1 MLMSTAGLFSI
12 FLIGIASNLDN
23 AGVGIAYGIRKIR
36 ISWFNNFIIAF
47 FGFLFTLLAG
57 FFGNWI
63 ALFISEFTA
72 NLIGAI
78 VLGIIGVFILC
89 QPFLSQRDT
98 VGSKDGSVLMGI
110 LRDPEKADFD
120 GSKTIS
126 FSEAIVLGVALS
138 INNIAGGFDAGVTN
152 LNLWLTACISGAFSF
167 ICISGFAYVGK
178 RFLAEY
184 LGKWATIIAGVL
196 LILIGIDQLL

>member
-1 MLMSTAGLFSI
+1 MSTAGLFSI

-47 FGFLFTLLAG
+47 FG
-57 FFGNWI
+57 NWI

-89 QPFLSQRDT
+89 QPFLGQRNT
-98 VGSKDGSVLMGI
+98 VGFKDGNVLMGI
-110 LRDPEKADFD
+110 LRNPEKADFD

-126 FSEAIVLGVALS
+126 FSEAIVLGIALS

-152 LNLWLTACISGAFSF
+152 LNLWLTATISGVFSF

-184 LGKWATIIAGVL
+184 LGKWATVIAGVL

>member
-1 MLMSTAGLFSI
+1 MAVYEYGRSI
-12 FLIGIASNLDN
+12 FNFLIGIASNLDN

-36 ISWFNNFIIAF
+36 ISWFNNFVIAF
-47 FGFLFTLLAG
+47 LVFIYFISWI
-57 FFGNWI
+57 FGNWI
-63 ALFISEFTA
+63 SLFISEFTA

-89 QPFLSQRDT
+89 QPFLGQRNP
-98 VGSKDGSVLMGI
+98 VGSKDGNVLMGI

-126 FSEAIVLGVALS
+126 FSEAIVLGIALS

-152 LNLWLTACISGAFSF
+152 LNLWLTATISGVFSF

-184 LGKWATIIAGVL
+184 LGNGLRL
-196 LILIGIDQLL
+196 LQACY

>member
-1 MLMSTAGLFSI
+1 MVQQF
-12 FLIGIASNLDN
+12 
-23 AGVGIAYGIRKIR
+23 YHR
-36 ISWFNNFIIAF
+36 I
-47 FGFLFTLLAG
+47 FGFSFTLLAG

-78 VLGIIGVFILC
+78 VLGIIGLFILC
-89 QPFLSQRDT
+89 QPFLSQQDT
-98 VGSKDGSVLMGI
+98 LGSKDGSVLMGI

-138 INNIAGGFDAGVTN
+138 INNIAGGFDAGVIN
-152 LNLWLTACISGAFSF
+152 LNLWLTACISGIFSF
-167 ICISGFAYVGK
+167 ICISGFTYVGK

>member
-1 MLMSTAGLFSI
+1 MSTAGLFSI

-78 VLGIIGVFILC
+78 ILGIIGVFILC
-89 QPFLSQRDT
+89 QPFLGKRNT
-98 VGSKDGSVLMGI
+98 GGSKDGNVLMGI
-110 LRDPEKADFD
+110 LRNPEKADFD

-126 FSEAIVLGVALS
+126 FSEAIVLGIALS

-152 LNLWLTACISGAFSF
+152 LNLWLTATISGVFSF

-178 RFLAEY
+178 RFLAAY
-184 LGKWATIIAGVL
+184 LGKWATVIAGVL

>member
-1 MLMSTAGLFSI
+1 MSTAGLFSI
-12 FLIGIASNLDN
+12 LLIGIASNLDN

-47 FGFLFTLLAG
+47 LGFLFTLLAG

-78 VLGIIGVFILC
+78 VLGVIGVFILC
-89 QPFLSQRDT
+89 QPFLSQKDT
-98 VGSKDGSVLMGI
+98 IESKDGSVMGI

-152 LNLWLTACISGAFSF
+152 LNLWLTAVISGLFSF
-167 ICISGFAYVGK
+167 ICIRGFAYVGK

-184 LGKWATIIAGVL
+184 LGKWATVIAGIL
-196 LILIGIDQLL
+196 LVLIGIDQLL

>member
-1 MLMSTAGLFSI
+1 MSTAGLFSI
-12 FLIGIASNLDN
+12 FLIGMASNLDN
-23 AGVGIAYGIRKIR
+23 AGVGIAYGIRKIQ

-57 FFGNWI
+57 FLGNWI
-63 ALFISEFTA
+63 SLFISEFTA

-78 VLGIIGVFILC
+78 VLSVIGVFILC
-89 QPFLSQRDT
+89 QPFLNKQEEEQ
-98 VGSKDGSVLMGI
+98 GKDDSVFMGI
-110 LRDPEKADFD
+110 LRNPEKADFD

-126 FSEAIVLGVALS
+126 FSEALVLGVALS

-152 LNLWLTACISGAFSF
+152 LNLWWTAIISGVVSF
-167 ICISGFAYVGK
+167 ICISGFSYVGK

-196 LILIGIDQLL
+196 LILIGIDQLM

>member
-1 MLMSTAGLFSI
+1 MSTAGLFSI
-12 FLIGIASNLDN
+12 LLIGIASNLDN

-36 ISWFNNFIIAF
+36 ISWSNNFIIAF
-47 FGFLFTLLAG
+47 LGFLFTLLAG

-78 VLGIIGVFILC
+78 VLGVIGVFILC
-89 QPFLSQRDT
+89 QPFLSQKDT
-98 VGSKDGSVLMGI
+98 IESKDSSVMGI

-152 LNLWLTACISGAFSF
+152 LNLWLTAVISGLFSF
-167 ICISGFAYVGK
+167 ICIRGFAYVGK

-184 LGKWATIIAGVL
+184 LGKWATVIAGIL
-196 LILIGIDQLL
+196 LVLIGIDQLL

>member
-1 MLMSTAGLFSI
+1 MAFVKLEFRGSTILS
-12 FLIGIASNLDN
+12 SH
-23 AGVGIAYGIRKIR
+23 
-36 ISWFNNFIIAF
+36 F

-89 QPFLSQRDT
+89 QPFLGQRNT
-98 VGSKDGSVLMGI
+98 VGSKDGNVLMGI

-126 FSEAIVLGVALS
+126 FSEAIVLGIALS

-152 LNLWLTACISGAFSF
+152 LNLWLTATISGVFSF

-178 RFLAEY
+178 
-184 LGKWATIIAGVL
+184 TIFSR
-196 LILIGIDQLL
+196 ILREMGYGYCGRVINSYRDRSVVVRRVENKVRVFPWKYSKGLHISTYFSPY

>member
-1 MLMSTAGLFSI
+1 MSTAGLFFN

-47 FGFLFTLLAG
+47 LGFIYFISWI
-57 FFGNWI
+57 FGNWI

-89 QPFLSQRDT
+89 QPFLGQRNT
-98 VGSKDGSVLMGI
+98 VGSKDGNTYGN
-110 LRDPEKADFD
+110 F
-120 GSKTIS
+120 T
-126 FSEAIVLGVALS
+126 
-138 INNIAGGFDAGVTN
+138 
-152 LNLWLTACISGAFSF
+152 
-167 ICISGFAYVGK
+167 
-178 RFLAEY
+178 
-184 LGKWATIIAGVL
+184 
-196 LILIGIDQLL
+196 